1 VAISIDA
8 TTALRGVHDL
18 QRLVEAV
25 IDADEHDE
33 LDWVEWK
40 GTLDLSTKAG
50 CFHVVGMGRKNMRMC
65 IPARLVLRS
74 VFR

>member
-1 VAISIDA
+1 MAVNID
-8 TTALRGVHDL
+8 TTIALRGVHDL

-40 GTLDLSTKAG
+40 GALDLSTKEG
-50 CFHVVGMGRKNMRMC
+50 CFHVAQG
-65 IPARLVLRS
+65 LVK
-74 VFR
+74 VPEGV